1 VMNEKELESLVDNHY
16 AGEAQT
22 LTTGAEHN
30 LLKLAELRGKMTPQQ
45 TERWAEIKRGFAR
58 VQLLGSTSDS
68 DPVARV
74 TGQLS
79 LLSERMG
86 DIAKHI
92 EIASRQ
98 EAPTDNLAAAFSPF
112 VEALQG
118 NLEALSH
125 AETKRRSTKK
135 EPDGDGVLVRHVVE
149 HLGQLAP
156 RLDRIGEILQTAAT
170 ARDGNG
176 NGNGNGH
183 PPATASADLSPYLE
197 RLDRTLATLATAPRG
212 AEVIQSLPPNVL
224 ELLTQM
230 VHSAGESLIPLLRH
244 LGRKVKGTEL
254 AADPHLEDMMDRT
267 LKSFDQVKDLA
278 EALRKIDTR
287 RVAG

>member
-1 VMNEKELESLVDNHY
+1 
-16 AGEAQT
+16 
-22 LTTGAEHN
+22 
-30 LLKLAELRGKMTPQQ
+30 
-45 TERWAEIKRGFAR
+45 
-58 VQLLGSTSDS
+58 
-68 DPVARV
+68 
-74 TGQLS
+74 
-79 LLSERMG
+79 MG
-86 DIAKHI
+86 DIARQI
-92 EIASRQ
+92 ETAAKDDPAESL
-98 EAPTDNLAAAFSPF
+98 TAAFSPF

-118 NLEALSH
+118 NLQALSH

-135 EPDGDGVLVRHVVE
+135 DSDGDGVLTRHVVE
-149 HLGQLAP
+149 HLGQLGP
-156 RLDRIGEILQTAAT
+156 RLDRIGEILQAAV
-170 ARDGNG
+170 ASRVG

-183 PPATASADLSPYLE
+183 AVPEPATPSADLSPYLE

-230 VHSAGESLIPLLRH
+230 VHAAGESLIPLLRH

-267 LKSFDQVKDLA
+267 LKSFDQLKDLA